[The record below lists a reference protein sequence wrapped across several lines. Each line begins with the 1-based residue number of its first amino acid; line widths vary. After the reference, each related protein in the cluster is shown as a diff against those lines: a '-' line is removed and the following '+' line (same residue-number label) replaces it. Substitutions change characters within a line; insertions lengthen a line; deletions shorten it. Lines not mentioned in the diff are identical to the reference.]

1 MPLGGVDN
9 VVLNNIASTVRKG
22 GMLTTSEGG
31 YYLWKFGDIVLYK
44 VRRAVCGMYARV
56 LNAI

>member
-1 MPLGGVDN
+1 M
-9 VVLNNIASTVRKG
+9 NNIASTVRKG

-44 VRRAVCGMYARV
+44 VRYGVRHVCACS
-56 LNAI
+56 